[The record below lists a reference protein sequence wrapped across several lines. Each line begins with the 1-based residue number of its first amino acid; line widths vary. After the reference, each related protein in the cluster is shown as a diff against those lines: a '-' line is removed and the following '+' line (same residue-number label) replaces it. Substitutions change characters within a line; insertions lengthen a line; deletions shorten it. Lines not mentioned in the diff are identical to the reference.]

1 MDSVTKSGKGCGGER
16 LNKREEIY
24 SGKELAGNDSLKGRE
39 GLGRIGWGEVVSEGD
54 RRMGQGKVSMLSPQ
68 QAASLCP

>member
-1 MDSVTKSGKGCGGER
+1 MTKSGKGCGGER

-39 GLGRIGWGEVVSEGD
+39 GLGRIGWGGGGI
-54 RRMGQGKVSMLSPQ
+54 RRGQKNGTGKGQHAQPS
-68 QAASLCP
+68 ASS